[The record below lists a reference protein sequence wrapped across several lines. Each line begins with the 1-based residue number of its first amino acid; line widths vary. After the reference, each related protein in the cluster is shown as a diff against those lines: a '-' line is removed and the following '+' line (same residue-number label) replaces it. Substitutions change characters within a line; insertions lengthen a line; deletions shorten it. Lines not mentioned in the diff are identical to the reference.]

1 MFRAVNGIWKK
12 HKGAIIASIVG
23 ACAGACVSAVI
34 LQSFNVYNLSRS
46 FRFEQ
51 NREILDSTRLGIG
64 FLKQIENELNEN
76 ITLLLNNDYKA
87 SFEFGE
93 PHGPFESMAKAL
105 EEAASS
111 STNATDKV
119 QAASARNLFKDM
131 GAGMIAVRIN
141 KMSVPT
147 TFLST
152 DVWKHG
158 APEMADIDYDLLR
171 DLSDYYMTAEQV
183 NASIKLF
190 AELQIQPGGTVSPE
204 MSARLNMFAIQHN
217 GYVAEIQKKN
227 VVELKDSIEKEI
239 QRLSLVRSKIVDS
252 AQ

>member
-1 MFRAVNGIWKK
+1 M
-12 HKGAIIASIVG
+12 
-23 ACAGACVSAVI
+23 SAVI
-34 LQSFNVYNLSRS
+34 IQSFNVYNLSRS

-51 NREILDSTRLGIG
+51 NRAILDSTRLGID
-64 FLKQIENELNEN
+64 FLKQVENELNEN

-93 PHGPFESMAKAL
+93 PRSPFAGMAKAV
-105 EEAASS
+105 EQAALS
-111 STNATDKV
+111 STNATDKA
-119 QAASARNLFKDM
+119 QAASTGDFFKNM
-131 GAGMIAVRIN
+131 GDGMMVVRVN

-158 APEMADIDYDLLR
+158 APEMADIGFDLLR
-171 DLSDYYMTAEQV
+171 DLSDYYMTAGKL

-190 AELQIQPGGTVSPE
+190 ADQQIQPGGSVSPE
-204 MSARLNMFAIQHN
+204 MAARLNMFAIHHN
-217 GYVAEIQKKN
+217 DYVAEIQKKN
-227 VVELKDSIEKEI
+227 VVELKDTIEKEI
-239 QRLSLVRSKIVDS
+239 QRLSSIRSKIVDN

>member
-1 MFRAVNGIWKK
+1 M
-12 HKGAIIASIVG
+12 G

-34 LQSFNVYNLSRS
+34 IQSFNVYNLSRS
-46 FRFEQ
+46 FHFEQ
-51 NREILDSTRLGIG
+51 NKAILDSTRLGIG
-64 FLKQIENELNEN
+64 FLKQVENELNEN
-76 ITLLLNNDYKA
+76 ITLLINNDYKA

-93 PHGPFESMAKAL
+93 PHNPFESMAKFIVDAG
-105 EEAASS
+105 SS
-111 STNATDKV
+111 STNTTDKA
-119 QAASARNLFKDM
+119 QAISLANGFEKM
-131 GAGMIAVRIN
+131 GDGMVMVRVN
-141 KMSVPT
+141 KMTAPT

-190 AELQIQPGGTVSPE
+190 ADQQIQPGGSVSPE
-204 MSARLNMFAIQHN
+204 MSQRLNMFAVQN
-217 GYVAEIQKKN
+217 NLYVGELQKKN

-239 QRLSLVRSKIVDS
+239 QRLSLIRSKIVDN

>member
-1 MFRAVNGIWKK
+1 MFCILNEIWKK

-34 LQSFNVYNLSRS
+34 IQSFNVYNLSRS
-46 FRFEQ
+46 FHFEQ
-51 NREILDSTRLGIG
+51 NRAILDSTRLGIG

-87 SFEFGE
+87 SFEFSAL
-93 PHGPFESMAKAL
+93 HNPFEGMAKFVA
-105 EEAASS
+105 EAANS
-111 STNATDKV
+111 STNKDEKAKAIS
-119 QAASARNLFKDM
+119 AANLFANM
-131 GAGMIAVRIN
+131 GNGMEVVRIN
-141 KMSVPT
+141 KMNVPT

-171 DLSDYYMTAEQV
+171 NLSDYYMTAEQV

-190 AELQIQPGGTVSPE
+190 ADQQIQPGGSVSPE
-204 MSARLNMFAIQHN
+204 MSVRLNMFAVHN
-217 GYVAEIQKKN
+217 NDYVAELQKKN

-239 QRLSLVRSKIVDS
+239 QKLSLIRSKIVDN